1 MCLTSS
7 VVAVVPRG
15 ADGGLEGGLMVGV
28 VWGLMVGVVW
38 HVGFRVCAEG
48 LPEAW
53 GP

>member
-28 VWGLMVGVVW
+28 VW

-48 LPEAW
+48 LPKGW